1 MKRMIKQYII
11 RMLIQNMDKSLLFYF
26 VNGTPEKRLFRI
38 RELASHI
45 YNTMTTVERETLY
58 EKLRGEK
65 PPM

>member
-1 MKRMIKQYII
+1 MR
-11 RMLIQNMDKSLLFYF
+11 LIQSMDKSLLFYF

-38 RELASHI
+38 REFASHI
-45 YNTMTTVERETLY
+45 YSKMTTVEKETLY